1 MCDREHFTELERA
14 VDDHDKRLDALEKT
28 DAVHDVKLEL
38 LTKQVRLQML
48 TVWGAFFL
56 VLLALIYGALGPDG
70 FRAVTHEAK
79 AISSASSNR

>member
-1 MCDREHFTELERA
+1 MCDKKHYDELEERL
-14 VDDHDKRLDALEKT
+14 DCHDKRIGALEKT

-38 LTKQVRLQML
+38 LTKQVRIQML

-56 VLLALIYGALGPDG
+56 VLLALIWGACGPDG

-79 AISSASSNR
+79 SISQTNN